1 MTTLSNIAKHGLVFG
16 LAGLSGAGKTTLAE
30 QIIAS
35 IVQRGKSIASIKHAH
50 HQFDPDQPGK
60 DSWRHRKAGASE
72 MIISSANRRVH
83 FTETPDGNEGDL
95 NTLLGEL
102 SPHDVVL
109 IEGFKQIDFPKVEIY
124 RASLGNPPLYL
135 SRPGIRLVATD
146 EPISD
151 CPHPQVDLNNAEAVV
166 DAIFSHWGQ

>member
-1 MTTLSNIAKHGLVFG
+1 
-16 LAGLSGAGKTTLAE
+16 
-30 QIIAS
+30 
-35 IVQRGKSIASIKHAH
+35 
-50 HQFDPDQPGK
+50 
-60 DSWRHRKAGASE
+60 

-83 FTETPDGNEGDL
+83 FTETPDGNEADL

-109 IEGFKQIDFPKVEIY
+109 VEGFKQIDFPKMEIY